1 MTITPDQARELLD
14 GATPGPWDVLL
25 LSATKEAVNV
35 LVGEDA
41 VQGDGECLA
50 TFDSGFGGDPEWANP
65 EGNLPLIA
73 AAPDLAQTIAGMT
86 EEWGVERDRPGTAYI
101 DGTVAR
107 WITWIGDEAR
117 ARKACVISPRG
128 GNPRLVRRLVG
139 PVEVVE

>member
-1 MTITPDQARELLD
+1 MTITPDQAQKLLD
-14 GATPGPWDVLL
+14 SGTPGPWHKCRDNHSDCDCSEDTVFGPDVIGSENPGIWWTTADETVI
-25 LSATKEAVNV
+25 LSA
-35 LVGEDA
+35 
-41 VQGDGECLA
+41 
-50 TFDSGFGGDPEWANP
+50 
-65 EGNLPLIA
+65 
-73 AAPDLAQTIAGMT
+73 PDMAQTIAGMT

-139 PVEVVE
+139 PVEVIDGE

>member
-1 MTITPDQARELLD
+1 MSTIDDAAEWAQ
-14 GATPGPWDVLL
+14 GATPGPWYVHTDP
-25 LSATKEAVNV
+25 
-35 LVGEDA
+35 
-41 VQGDGECLA
+41 
-50 TFDSGFGGDPEWANP
+50 GDPDGTFIYDETGHMCIAVAP
-65 EGNLPLIA
+65 AGSAYLEADLTLAA

-107 WITWIGDEAR
+107 WTTWIGDEAR

-139 PVEVVE
+139 PTEVIDSE

>member
-1 MTITPDQARELLD
+1 MSITPDQAD
-14 GATPGPWDVLL
+14 QWAQTATDGPWYAHTDPDDPDGTYIYDETGNMCIAVAPAG
-25 LSATKEAVNV
+25 SAY
-35 LVGEDA
+35 
-41 VQGDGECLA
+41 QLA
-50 TFDSGFGGDPEWANP
+50 DLDLA
-65 EGNLPLIA
+65 A
-73 AAPDLAQTIAGMT
+73 AAPELAQTIAGMT

-139 PVEVVE
+139 PTEVTE